1 MAETSGDTGAHFKGS
16 KFLRTTHSRRPDEA
30 AMYSDYWHNAIDG
43 THSLA
48 SVPSFLRDVSRPYK
62 HYVTPPCHF
71 IAWLGSTSY
80 IELILSDHPLEETMD
95 SVTAAALRLRHEP
108 VALLWTDE
116 KPEQTL
122 QFHKEKWGCVM
133 AMFAQAA
140 LGKTIAFDRETYGCL
155 GGGVGVGF
163 GNLYLNWRGGIDC
176 FYGFLSTG
184 NEGKEQAGKIADE
197 IRNTGRKL
205 AVERFLHGEG
215 YVKSPDL
222 AKSFVAS
229 LPMVDIPT
237 RYVVFKPLSQVDK
250 EKETPVVMVFI
261 ANADQL
267 SALISLANYGRG
279 TQENVVV
286 RSGAGCQSI
295 GILAY
300 HEANLEQPRA
310 VIGLTDT
317 AARAYTAATLGHDVL
332 TFAVPYKMFLELE
345 ENVPGSFLEKETW
358 RSLIEE

>member
-1 MAETSGDTGAHFKGS
+1 MESVIADTLH
-16 KFLRTTHSRRPDEA
+16 
-30 AMYSDYWHNAIDG
+30 
-43 THSLA
+43 
-48 SVPSFLRDVSRPYK
+48 
-62 HYVTPPCHF
+62 
-71 IAWLGSTSY
+71 
-80 IELILSDHPLEETMD
+80 
-95 SVTAAALRLRHEP
+95 LRHGA
-108 VALLWTDE
+108 VAILWADE
-116 KPEQTL
+116 KPEQAL
-122 QFHKEKWGCVM
+122 QFHQEKWGCVM

-140 LGKTIAFDRETYGCL
+140 LGKTVAFDRKSYGCL
-155 GGGVGVGF
+155 GGGVGIGF

-184 NEGKEQAGKIADE
+184 NEGKENSETIADE
-197 IRNTGRKL
+197 IRKTGRKL

-215 YVKSPDL
+215 YVKSPEL

-229 LPMVDIPT
+229 LPIVDIPS
-237 RYVVFKPLSQVDK
+237 RYVVFKPLREVDLG
-250 EKETPVVMVFI
+250 KETPTIVVFI

-267 SALISLANYGRG
+267 SALVSLANYGRG
-279 TQENVVV
+279 TLDNVVV

-300 HEANLEQPRA
+300 EENERELPRA

-345 ENVPGSFLEKETW
+345 ENVPGSFLERETW
-358 RSLIEE
+358 QSLIAE